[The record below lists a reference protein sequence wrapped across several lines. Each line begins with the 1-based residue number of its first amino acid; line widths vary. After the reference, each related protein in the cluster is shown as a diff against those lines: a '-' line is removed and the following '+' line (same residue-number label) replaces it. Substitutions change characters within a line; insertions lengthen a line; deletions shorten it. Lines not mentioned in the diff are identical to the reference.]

1 MLWLFVLSTP
11 CLVFADSSLRT
22 EPFFDLRYQYEDNVF
37 QVPAERGEQQDFA
50 AYIWAGIHVR
60 AKLDPGSRIA
70 VRYEMAP
77 RRFADVTRKNRYDHL
92 LSGLWHRRLSGD
104 ATLLTVANLGL
115 RHQPNDRINEYFK
128 QDISGQLRIRWN
140 PSWSSRF
147 GAELRNKHFPNSEG
161 STYSSV
167 MVEGRLGRRFS
178 ATARVSAGYQ
188 ARVYRGV
195 IDPRIILS
203 DLNENVGGIRQTASF
218 EFEGMV
224 LSKVLSNLTYRFDID
239 LATRNLPRHE
249 SFSREPEQGGEFG
262 HRDGDV
268 DDFDF
273 NFINHRIVSLF
284 IWRLTPR
291 SNASLSARRH
301 FKFYQDWTVPGIGT
315 NRRDHLTLLRFGFKQ
330 DLLDNIAARLA
341 YAFSD
346 NDSND
351 PAHSYTDNTYSIQM
365 QFSF

>member
-1 MLWLFVLSTP
+1 MIWLLALSAP
-11 CLVFADSSLRT
+11 RPVFAESELRT
-22 EPFFDLRYQYEDNVF
+22 EPFLDLRYQYEDNVF

-50 AYIWAGIHVR
+50 AYIWAGFHVR
-60 AKLDPGSRIA
+60 AALDPRSRIA

-77 RRFADVTRKNRYDHL
+77 RRFADLTRKNRYDHL
-92 LSGLWHRRLSGD
+92 LSGLWQRRLSSE

-167 MVEGRLGRRFS
+167 MVEGGLRRRLS
-178 ATARVSAGYQ
+178 AVAHVSAGYQ
-188 ARVYRGV
+188 ARAYRGV
-195 IDPRIILS
+195 IDPRILIS
-203 DLNENVGGIRQTASF
+203 DLNEKVGGVRQTASV
-218 EFEGMV
+218 ELEGMA
-224 LSKVLSNLTYRFDID
+224 LRKLLSNLKYRFDID
-239 LATRNLPRHE
+239 LATRDLPRHE
-249 SFSREPEQGGEFG
+249 SFSREPEQGGEFA

-291 SNASLSARRH
+291 SNASLSVRRH
-301 FKFYQDWTVPGIGT
+301 FKFYQDWTVPGIGA
-315 NRRDHLTLLRFGFKQ
+315 NRRDHLTLLRSGFKL
-330 DLLDNIAARLA
+330 DLLDNIAARLG
-341 YAFSD
+341 YAFAD

-351 PAHSYTDNTYSIQM
+351 PAHSYTDNTYSIQL
-365 QFSF
+365 QCSL